1 MYKDHNY
8 YVYIMMSIS
17 GVLYIGVTNSL
28 RRRITE
34 HKNGLVD
41 GFTKTYQ
48 CKKIVY
54 FEQYSVIDD
63 AIRRE
68 KQLKNWRREW
78 KINLIK
84 EKNRYFDDLSV
95 GWN

>member
-1 MYKDHNY
+1 
-8 YVYIMMSIS
+8 MMSIS

>member
-1 MYKDHNY
+1 
-8 YVYIMMSIS
+8 MSIS